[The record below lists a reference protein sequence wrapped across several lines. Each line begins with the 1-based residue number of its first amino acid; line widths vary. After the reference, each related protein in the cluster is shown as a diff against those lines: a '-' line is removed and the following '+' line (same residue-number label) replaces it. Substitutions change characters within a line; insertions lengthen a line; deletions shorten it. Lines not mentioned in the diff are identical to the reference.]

1 MNVEEKG
8 GTVNKREN
16 RGCVFLRSQW
26 EITGASPH
34 AERMRYAEE
43 YLISTF
49 LSFSLC
55 MKNKGIIN
63 AKTFCLFFFFF
74 ISATIKMTAGV
85 ENSELRASRLLCPV
99 RMWRPLQDER
109 VHCKS
114 QTHCTV
120 ANVRNSSLMRICDSA
135 CIAATTNCTPNDIMT
150 CYTFLSICKFKALIS
165 PPKNKEKGSSGNVH
179 ILASALQIWKTKYL
193 ETTEYNV

>member
-63 AKTFCLFFFFF
+63 AKTFCLFFFF

-85 ENSELRASRLLCPV
+85 ENSELRASCLLCPV

-109 VHCKS
+109 VRCKS

-120 ANVRNSSLMRICDSA
+120 ANVRNSSLMRICDSVA
-135 CIAATTNCTPNDIMT
+135 LLPLQTVPLMT
-150 CYTFLSICKFKALIS
+150 SWHVILSSRFVNLRLWFPPQKIRKKGLLAMYTF
-165 PPKNKEKGSSGNVH
+165 
-179 ILASALQIWKTKYL
+179 
-193 ETTEYNV
+193 